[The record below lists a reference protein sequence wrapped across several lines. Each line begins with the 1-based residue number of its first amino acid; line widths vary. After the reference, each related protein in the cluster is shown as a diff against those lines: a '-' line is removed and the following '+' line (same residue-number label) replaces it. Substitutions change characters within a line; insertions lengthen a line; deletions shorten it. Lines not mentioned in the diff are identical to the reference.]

1 MKDPERFELVTY
13 RLKKEEDTLK
23 EIDILLENELW
34 HTAVNRLYY
43 ACYYA
48 VSALLVNNS
57 ITARTHAGVRQ
68 MFGLHFIKPDKID
81 IELGKYYSD
90 IFDKRQIGDYEDYI
104 EFEKEE
110 VYELLPPARKLIK
123 AINQI
128 IRSKE

>member
-1 MKDPERFELVTY
+1 MKDLERFELVTY
-13 RLKKEEDTLK
+13 RLKKAEDTLK

-68 MFGLHFIKPDKID
+68 MFGLHFIKPGKID

-110 VYELLPPARKLIK
+110 VYELLPPARRLIK

>member
-13 RLKKEEDTLK
+13 RLKKAEDTLK

-68 MFGLHFIKPDKID
+68 MFGLHFIKPGKID